1 MGIREYDHE
10 YSIEDPEELK
20 RIKVKREKDEREL
33 NDLCKNICLCVGW
46 SLVLI
51 LIIYIFFI
59 MICGP

>member
-10 YSIEDPEELK
+10 YLIEDPGELQ
-20 RIKVKREKDEREL
+20 RIKGKREKDEREL

-59 MICGP
+59 IICDQ